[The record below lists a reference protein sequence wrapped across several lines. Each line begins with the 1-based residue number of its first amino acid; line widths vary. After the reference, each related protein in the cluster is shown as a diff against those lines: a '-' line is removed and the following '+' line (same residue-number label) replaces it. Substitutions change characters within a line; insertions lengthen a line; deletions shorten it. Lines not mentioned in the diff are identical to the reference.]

1 MKPMHRLYLISLSIL
16 IMMCCNNSVQKSESE
31 FKDQAFASAQKYLS
45 IKTGLQPT
53 NKTDDLFLLKTEDS
67 STYICKKKNILLGDL
82 NADKIEDAI
91 VSYQVVDKEN
101 TIRYY
106 HLVFINISGE
116 LIPLKVTEKEMQ
128 VKQIINGIVIAEH
141 SKLASD
147 APNYGCKLCIEKIK
161 LKLIGDSLALIP

>member
-1 MKPMHRLYLISLSIL
+1 MFRLFFFSLSFL
-16 IMMCCNNSVQKSESE
+16 IAAGCKTANQKTNPLSDEQI
-31 FKDQAFASAQKYLS
+31 FISAQKYLT